1 MAANET
7 YRVVGLMSGTSL
19 DGLDIALCV
28 FTRSDEWGFSIE
40 KAETV
45 SYTAEWRSRLAG
57 LHVLSGEELVR
68 RHVEYGVFLGR
79 QVRDF
84 LQRHRLSADFVSSH
98 GHTVFHRPAEG
109 FTFQVGCGA
118 SLAAAAG
125 LPVVFDFRT
134 GDVAMGGQG
143 APLVPIGDR
152 RLFSDYSA
160 CLNLGGIANISF
172 ERGTDRIAYDV
183 SPCNLLLNHLAGR
196 EGKDFDE
203 DGIIAARGKVQDR
216 LLEALERVDFYSLP
230 YPKSLGREDIEDYF
244 LPLLSDEFSL
254 EDSMATVCRHI
265 AMQVARALAR
275 ETCQGRMLVTGGGAL
290 HLQLMKELEKACP
303 VEVVAGTSELVHFK
317 EALVFAFLGV
327 LRMRNEVNVLR
338 SVTGASADH
347 VAGSIALP

>member
-1 MAANET
+1 MAATQT

-45 SYTAEWRSRLAG
+45 SYTTEWKSLLAG
-57 LHVLSGEELVR
+57 FHLLSGEELVR
-68 RHVEYGVFLGR
+68 RHVEYGAFLGR
-79 QVRDF
+79 EVQGF
-84 LQRHRLSADFVSSH
+84 LHRHRLSADFVSSH
-98 GHTVFHRPAEG
+98 GHTVFHRPADG
-109 FTFQVGCGA
+109 FTFQAGCGA
-118 SLAAAAG
+118 SLAAASG

-134 GDVAMGGQG
+134 GDVARGGQG

-152 RLFSDYSA
+152 YLFSEYSA

-172 ERGTDRIAYDV
+172 ERGMERIAYDV

-196 EGKDFDE
+196 AGKGFDE
-203 DGIIAARGKVQDR
+203 DGIIAANGQVQTR
-216 LLEALERVDFYSLP
+216 LLEALERIDFYARP
-230 YPKSLGREDIEDYF
+230 YPKSLGREDIERDF
-244 LPLLSDEFSL
+244 LPLLSVEFSV

-265 AMQVARALAR
+265 AMQVGRSLSR
-275 ETCQGRMLVTGGGAL
+275 EERRGRMLVTGGGAL
-290 HLQLMKELEKACP
+290 HLQLMKELETACP

-327 LRMRNEVNVLR
+327 LRQRGEVNVLR
-338 SVTGASADH
+338 SVTGASDDH
-347 VAGSIALP
+347 MAGSIALP